1 MNDPI
6 RSETLALD
14 ALIEAAAV
22 QVAAAAQIPQQEPA
36 DRMLF
41 LGNRHHA
48 FPTAVIKV
56 PVLEPVDKI
65 VWMVIT
71 LQVGETGSNTAFPGY
86 GAIGRMANIAS
97 RSTIARAIAILRA
110 TRWLTLCRRV
120 RTLSGRFCGSIY
132 ALHDEPLPLADVC
145 HLDADYRL
153 FLQKATEHAHRR
165 VRAVAQG
172 VLGSIDEEIEL
183 DRDVLGQEHP
193 IDRRIA
199 SLTGTPA
206 GGRRRFFAFTRNA
219 VRQLRQDLVVA
230 QRAENDRDQNSNS
243 VDHDQ
248 ISNSVGSSSYI
259 YKKTTTTQTGVSKFD
274 IAGEDGRP
282 LVYPRRLGDDHRE
295 IANRR
300 LVALS
305 PDQRQSILD
314 ELEGR
319 LQAEQKGM
327 KPVYDEISFLISLC
341 KLAKN
346 NKFQPNL
353 GIKVRD
359 HRVER
364 DAMRQQARA
373 AAAEATELCETEAQ
387 RKQRLVAGQARIS
400 RMRRAL
406 GVSHHQESA
415 PTSGESKTPPE

>member
-1 MNDPI
+1 MNDSVRP
-6 RSETLALD
+6 ETLALD
-14 ALIEAAAV
+14 ALIETAAV

-48 FPTAVIKV
+48 FPTAVIKD
-56 PVLEPVDKI
+56 PVLEPVDKL
-65 VWMVIT
+65 VWMVIL
-71 LQVGETGSNTAFPGY
+71 LQVRETGSNTAFPGY

-120 RTLSGRFCGSIY
+120 RTPGGRFCGSVY
-132 ALHDEPLPLADVC
+132 ALHDEPLPMADVC
-145 HLDADYRL
+145 HLDVDYRL

-172 VLGSIDEEIEL
+172 VLGFIDEEIEL
-183 DRDVLGQEHP
+183 DRDVLGLEHP

-199 SLTGTPA
+199 SLTDTPA
-206 GGRRRFFAFTRNA
+206 GDRRRFFAFTRNA

-230 QRAENDRDQNSNS
+230 QRAKNDRDQNSNT

-248 ISNSVGSSSYI
+248 ISNSAGSSSYI
-259 YKKTTTTQTGVSKFD
+259 LKKTTTTQTGVSKFD
-274 IAGEDGRP
+274 VTGEDGRP

-295 IANRR
+295 IANCH
-300 LVALS
+300 LGALS
-305 PDQRQSILD
+305 LGLRQPILD

-346 NKFQPNL
+346 GKFQPNL

-359 HRVER
+359 HRVEQ
-364 DAMRQQARA
+364 DAMRQRAR
-373 AAAEATELCETEAQ
+373 AAAEATELCETEEQ
-387 RKQRLVAGQARIS
+387 RQQRLATGQARIS